1 MTRFISI
8 LCLCASILPVQAQV
22 TIQGDNRTILL
33 GNDGRRA
40 GTDKNVT
47 TKVRAEVT
55 PAEAAILRG
64 LDKLS
69 GESED
74 IEMTR
79 LVPLEFGRLEIIMHD
94 CRYPRNNP
102 NGDAYVQ
109 LTIVDNGLDQTV
121 FQGWMVASSP
131 ALSALDHPRY
141 DVWAVRCKLD
151 DRTPAVVAGESSPRP
166 AMRPEGLGGN

>member
-1 MTRFISI
+1 MRLLAGI
-8 LCLCASILPVQAQV
+8 LCICISTLPLPAQV
-22 TIQGDNRTILL
+22 TIEGDNTTIRL
-33 GNDGRRA
+33 GNDGRRP
-40 GTDKNVT
+40 GTSKNVT

-55 PAEAAILRG
+55 PAEAAVLRG

-74 IEMTR
+74 IVMTR

-109 LTIVDNGLDQTV
+109 LTIVDNGLDKTV

-141 DVWAVRCKLD
+141 DVWALRCKLD

-166 AMRPEGLGGN
+166 LVRPEGLGGN

>member
-1 MTRFISI
+1 MRLLPSI
-8 LCLCASILPVQAQV
+8 LFFCISVLPMQAQV
-22 TIQGDNRTILL
+22 TIEGDTSTIRL

-40 GTDKNVT
+40 DTPTEVT
-47 TKVRAEVT
+47 TKVRAQVT
-55 PAEAAILRG
+55 SAEAAVLRG

-74 IEMTR
+74 IIMTR
-79 LVPLEFGRLEIIMHD
+79 LVPMEFGRLEIIMHD
-94 CRYPRNNP
+94 CRYPRNDP
-102 NGDAYVQ
+102 NGDAYVH
-109 LTIVDNGLDQTV
+109 LTIVDNGLGSTV

-141 DVWAVRCKLD
+141 DVWAIRCKLD

-166 AMRPEGLGGN
+166 LERPEGLGGN